1 MRREASVR
9 RRRLIVIAL
18 ACLALPATPATA
30 RIGGAAILSQRDVV
44 KAFASSG
51 LKLQNPEIGFLQ
63 PVTTLNL
70 LNPNPDYTLGVS
82 IYPSATGAKRAYL
95 SGAAGWR
102 ASGYA
107 VALVRNVLVAVVPRG
122 AKLGRKAARLFPMPP
137 PIAAS
142 VARLNR

>member
-1 MRREASVR
+1 MRRSGSILPR
-9 RRRLIVIAL
+9 YLIVVVVL
-18 ACLALPATPATA
+18 C
-30 RIGGAAILSQRDVV
+30 AAISAAVASARPGTAILTQGEVV
-44 KAFASSG
+44 RAFASSG

-70 LNPNPDYTLGVS
+70 LNPNPGYSLGVS
-82 IYPSATGAKRAYL
+82 IYPSTTGARRAYQ
-95 SGAAGWR
+95 SGEPGWR
-102 ASGYA
+102 VSGYA

-122 AKLGRKAARLFPMPP
+122 AKLGHKAPKPFPMPV

>member
-1 MRREASVR
+1 MSGSGSIR
-9 RRRLIVIAL
+9 RRCVIAVVL
-18 ACLALPATPATA
+18 VCSAASAASAAA
-30 RIGGAAILSQRDVV
+30 RPGTAILTQGDVV
-44 KAFASSG
+44 KAFAGSG

-70 LNPNPDYTLGVS
+70 LDPNPDYTLGVS
-82 IYPSATGAKRAYL
+82 IYPSTTGARRAYQ
-95 SGAAGWR
+95 SGEPGWR

-122 AKLGRKAARLFPMPP
+122 ARLGHKVQKQFPMPA
-137 PIAAS
+137 PISAS